1 MDSPK
6 YLAEKKVESQLA
18 RLNYILS
25 ETKEATISDRNQ
37 IEKILQ
43 ELRDTQDAL
52 SVWNF
57 FLAQDEL
64 ASGSKLQSQL
74 NQDVKVTADPE
85 ILTENITEKAE
96 ENITEKTTENI
107 TENAQENITEKTTEN
122 TPENVEDIQTVE
134 NKISV
139 IQSVDD
145 VLATNEEAKSVHNA
159 PEALNKSETIDLGNE
174 QPKNI
179 KKLELSL
186 NDKFRIINEL
196 FNQNQQEFTI
206 VIQQLNSVNNL
217 KDAEIYINGLIELYK
232 WDIEKPAL
240 KILIRIVNK
249 RFL

>member
-1 MDSPK
+1 
-6 YLAEKKVESQLA
+6 LAEKKVESQLA

-96 ENITEKTTENI
+96 
-107 TENAQENITEKTTEN
+107 ENITEKTTEN